1 VVPGAA
7 WILTALGAAAI
18 SSAAAAEALQN
29 VSGRAGTTL
38 NGEWRVIVDPYENG
52 YYNYRREPFDV
63 APEPSGG
70 YFLDRK
76 PADRSELVE
85 YDFDASPKLAVPSDW
100 NSQDERLYYYEG
112 SVWYRRKFDYTPTAG
127 RRMFV
132 HFGAANYQADVY
144 LNGRKLGRHVGGFT
158 PFQFEITGMLAARGN
173 SLVVKVDNTRRA
185 EGIPTVN
192 TDWWNYGGLTRDVTI
207 VETPATYI
215 RDYVVQL
222 ATASSD
228 RVAAS
233 VELDGAKAAGVGVT
247 LSIPEAG
254 IRVRALSDARGVA
267 TFDVAAR
274 AIETWSPRNA
284 RLYEVE
290 LATDD
295 DRIRERIGFRSIA
308 VTGAE
313 ILLNGEPVFLRGIS
327 LHEENPLR
335 GGRAHSEQD
344 ARLLLGWAKELGC
357 NFVRLAHYPHNEH
370 MARVADELGLMVWAE
385 VPVYWTIQW
394 ENPETLANAKQQL
407 RELIQRDRNRA
418 SVIVWSVANETPV
431 SEPRTRFLRTLVE
444 SARALD
450 STRLVAAAL
459 EVRRDPADANHRIVD
474 DPFGAYIDL
483 LSFNEY
489 VGWYDGLPDK
499 LPRIRWTFGY
509 DKPVVIS
516 EFGADALHGRHGD
529 RLARFSEEYQED
541 LYRQTLL
548 MLQRLPQWR
557 GTTPWILADFRSP
570 RRPLPGVQD
579 GWNRKGL
586 ISDKGAKKKAFYVL
600 QDFYTKIA
608 RREAAATAHE
618 TIDAGRTL
626 ALMEKVADW
635 QLAHLEPVAS
645 IKVMREET
653 RSPRSWQQG
662 AFYAGLTAL
671 AQRSKSTR
679 FRDAVLA
686 HGRGTDWQ
694 LGDRR
699 YHADDHVIGQSYLWA
714 AAHGAGQDA
723 IAPLRKRLD
732 EILADPPRGSL
743 AAHASEQCWD
753 RWCWCDA
760 LFMAPPV
767 WIELAAVT
775 GDLRYAQ
782 YAHTE
787 FKATRDYLY
796 DREEHLFYRD
806 SRFFEQ
812 RDNSGRKLFW
822 SRGNGWVFA
831 GVARVLE
838 RLPASDPARPMYEE
852 LFKEMAA
859 KLKAVQKP
867 DGYWAPSLLAA
878 PEATPP
884 ESSGTGFFVYGM
896 AWGIAAGLLDRAEYE
911 PVVRRGWRAL
921 ERAVHPD
928 GMLGWVQQ
936 VSDRPEHVAPSD
948 TQFYGVGAFLLAG
961 SAVHDLYRSTPA
973 PSR

>member
-1 VVPGAA
+1 MLKVAT
-7 WILTALGAAAI
+7 ILAALGTAAVA
-18 SSAAAAEALQN
+18 SAGGTEALQN
-29 VSGRAGTTL
+29 VYGRAGTTL
-38 NGEWRVIVDPYENG
+38 NGEWRVIVDPYESG
-52 YYNYRREPFDV
+52 YYNYRREPFD
-63 APEPSGG
+63 AEPRPSGG

-76 PADRSELVE
+76 PADPSELVE
-85 YDFDASPKLAVPSDW
+85 YDFDASPTLSVPGDW
-100 NSQDERLYYYEG
+100 NSQDDRLYYYEG
-112 SVWYRRKFDYTPTAG
+112 TVWYRHKFDYTPRAG
-127 RRMFV
+127 RRAFV
-132 HFGAANYQADVY
+132 HFGAANDQADVY

-158 PFQFEITGMLAARGN
+158 PFQFEVTGMLAARGN
-173 SLVVKVDNTRRA
+173 SLIVKVDNTRRV
-185 EGIPTVN
+185 EGVPTVN

-215 RDYVVQL
+215 RDYAVQL
-222 ATASSD
+222 AAGSSD
-228 RVAAS
+228 RIVGS
-233 VELDGAKAAGVGVT
+233 VELDGAKAANVGVT

-254 IRVRALSDARGVA
+254 IRVRARSDARGIA
-267 TFDVAAR
+267 TFDVKAR
-274 AIETWSPRNA
+274 AVQMWSPGNP
-284 RLYEVE
+284 RLYAVE

-295 DRIRERIGFRSIA
+295 DRISERIGFRSIA
-308 VTGAE
+308 VRGSD

-335 GGRAHSEQD
+335 GGRAYSEQD

-370 MARVADELGLMVWAE
+370 MARVADELGLMVWEE
-385 VPVYWTIQW
+385 VPVYWTIHW
-394 ENPETLANAKQQL
+394 ENPETLANATRQL
-407 RELIQRDRNRA
+407 RELMLRDRNRA

-431 SEPRTRFLRTLVE
+431 SEQRTHFLRTLVE

-450 STRLVAAAL
+450 PTRLMAAAL
-459 EVRRDPADANHRIVD
+459 EVRVDPADADHRIVD

-499 LPRIRWTFGY
+499 LPRMRWTFAY
-509 DKPVVIS
+509 EKPVVIS
-516 EFGADALHGRHGD
+516 EFGADALQGRHGD

-541 LYRQTLL
+541 LYRQTLA

-557 GTTPWILADFRSP
+557 GTTPWVLADFRSP

-586 ISDKGAKKKAFYVL
+586 ISDKGEKKQAFYVL
-600 QDFYTKIA
+600 QDFYRTMA
-608 RREAAATAHE
+608 GSD
-618 TIDAGRTL
+618 TIDAVRTL

-645 IKVMREET
+645 IKVAREET

-671 AQRSKSTR
+671 AERSESPR
-679 FRDAVLA
+679 FRDAVFA
-686 HGRGTDWQ
+686 QGRGTSWQ

-714 AAHGAGQDA
+714 AAHGAGPQA
-723 IAPLRKRLD
+723 IAPLRKRFD
-732 EILADPPRGSL
+732 EILAAPPRGSL
-743 AAHASEQCWD
+743 ATQQGQSCDD

-767 WIELAAVT
+767 WIGLTAAT
-775 GDLRYAQ
+775 GDRRYSE
-782 YAHTE
+782 YAHAE

-796 DREEHLFYRD
+796 DPREHLFYRD

-812 RDNSGRKLFW
+812 RDSNGRKLFW

-831 GVARVLE
+831 GIARVLE
-838 RLPASDPARPMYEE
+838 HLPAADPARPLYEA

-867 DGYWAPSLLAA
+867 DGYWPPSLLAS
-878 PEATPP
+878 EASPA

-896 AWGIAAGLLDRAEYE
+896 ASGIKAGLLDRADYE

-921 ERAVHPD
+921 ERAVHAD
-928 GMLGWVQQ
+928 GMLGSVQQ
-936 VSDRPEHVAPSD
+936 VSDRPEQVAPDD

-961 SAVHDLYRSTPA
+961 AAVHDLYRS
-973 PSR
+973 SVR